1 MRATTRW
8 ALRAAGLLLAVW
20 VVGCSGGDDAPP
32 PPSSTATTTT
42 TSTPP
47 VPPPPPTYQIAL
59 HRPVKVGDV
68 FRETTSVKKH
78 QAQIMKIGGQTKNE
92 IEDRQVELVAKVE
105 VLATDAQGQPTS
117 ARYTIERLE
126 AGQTGTPLAPVLAPG
141 QVLTVVRG
149 QQPVLALD
157 QGGALTEAQTDD
169 VKAVI
174 STGPVTP
181 VTDDQAFGTATPQ
194 LVGATWPINAQ
205 YAAAGLSDDEI
216 TVTPD
221 GLMGQTKLVAAR
233 PEAGQDCLEV
243 SVSFLVKSPVFTKL
257 PPGSTVTGQMT
268 VDHTGLY
275 PLDGTRQPVTQS
287 GITRGQFNMIL
298 LNGAATSDMTM
309 EETKTTSRVP
319 YVGGPA
325 TPLLPTPPVAPVPP
339 LAGGGPSWVALQ
351 LPQVPGWTLSPP
363 EDTGPATGYI
373 AEYNSSQPP
382 IALTVYVYNNNEGV
396 IRRDPAV
403 LQQEVRESVNGVYS
417 AVQAGRYQA
426 VRELDGGVVRLGRAP
441 NAPLTFVQRLV
452 ITAEGTERPSAIYI
466 TTHRGFYFKIRV
478 TAFTGAHAEMEAAIA
493 GLLDQLAAVVV
504 E

>member
-1 MRATTRW
+1 
-8 ALRAAGLLLAVW
+8 
-20 VVGCSGGDDAPP
+20 
-32 PPSSTATTTT
+32 
-42 TSTPP
+42 

-59 HRPVKVGDV
+59 HRPVKVGEV

-78 QAQIMKIGGQTKNE
+78 QAQIMKIGQQTKNE
-92 IEDRQVELVAKVE
+92 VEDRQVELVAKVE
-105 VLATDAQGQPTS
+105 VLATDPLGQPTS

-126 AGQTGTPLAPVLAPG
+126 AGQTGTPLAPVLMPG

-149 QQPVLALD
+149 AQPLLTLD
-157 QGGALTEAQTDD
+157 QGGALTEAQQDD

-181 VTDDQAFGTATPQ
+181 ITDDQAFGTPTPQ
-194 LVGATWPINAQ
+194 LVGASWPINAQ
-205 YAAAGLSDDEI
+205 FAAAGLSDDEL

-233 PEAGQDCLEV
+233 PEAGQECLEV
-243 SVSFLVKSPVFTKL
+243 SVSFLVKSPQFTKL

-275 PLDGTRQPVTQS
+275 PTDGTRQPVSQS
-287 GITRGQFNMIL
+287 SISRGQFNMVL

-309 EETKTTSRVP
+309 EETKTSSRVA
-319 YVGGPA
+319 YAGGP
-325 TPLLPTPPVAPVPP
+325 PTPPVPMQPVPP
-339 LAGGGPSWVALQ
+339 LQPLAGVGPSWVALQ

-363 EDTGPATGYI
+363 EDTGPATGYV

-403 LQQEVRESVNGVYS
+403 LQQEVRESVNAVYS

-426 VRELDGGVVRLGRAP
+426 VRELDGSVVRLGRSPTAP
-441 NAPLTFVQRLV
+441 MAFMQRLV

-478 TAFTGAHAEMEAAIA
+478 TAFTGTHAEMDAAIA
-493 GLLDQLAAVVV
+493 GLLDQLAAAIV